1 MNSNKSSYLKLFN
14 NHLNE
19 FIDDVLTIFPN
30 DLDLQTCATFLKGIR
45 KVNPR
50 ITITSWNQWVT
61 EKYRIEI
68 ESGNLEFFEEKDY
81 KEDISGSNEE
91 QKILE
96 VIERIR
102 NDVKGCGA
110 ENKKKNN
117 EIFTKFNK
125 IIRFVFYKLNI

>member
-110 ENKKKNN
+110 ENKKKTMKYLQNLTKLSDLY
-117 EIFTKFNK
+117 FTN
-125 IIRFVFYKLNI
+125 